1 VSVSGA
7 PLPTATTTLAAGAD
21 YTLLVYGTP
30 AAPLVSWIE
39 DDNRL
44 PADITQARL
53 RLVNGVADLTTPL
66 AMTAD
71 LVPVADSV
79 LPGSG
84 SAHSA
89 VAATAT
95 AEISVTAPGVATP
108 LFSAADQIFLPGA
121 NYTVFV
127 LGAADAA
134 AGTLRKDR

>member
-1 VSVSGA
+1 
-7 PLPTATTTLAAGAD
+7 
-21 YTLLVYGTP
+21 
-30 AAPLVSWIE
+30 
-39 DDNRL
+39 
-44 PADITQARL
+44 
-53 RLVNGVADLTTPL
+53 
-66 AMTAD
+66 
-71 LVPVADSV
+71 
-79 LPGSG
+79 
-84 SAHSA
+84 